1 MCCMWYGPLWSDN
14 HASFFR
20 TTGFFGKIRL
30 FNARKLWQLAYFP
43 YNTNSGQTDIMP
55 STISFVKYTSCGN
68 KFVITDEI
76 CGQILTESE
85 KMTFAF
91 QATDMYFG
99 IGSDNF
105 LVIQPCT
112 PDILKKINDMHHYWD
127 RIPDAAY
134 SDYIFRMFEPDG
146 KEAFSCGNGLLCISD
161 YLYNTYGIQDCRIMT
176 EIPTPSP
183 KIVTIGRD
191 ADKGMCWTN
200 MGPPTKISPEMMDS
214 SIATPY
220 DDCLMSVKNLKIVL
234 PKSEFI
240 GFTEDIVIA
249 LSGFAVFTGEPHLV
263 IFTESGFSV
272 KELAE
277 QILLSSGQK
286 YRRKTDYSSWIVHE
300 IGMTLNHEYSHIF
313 PKGLNINFVRV
324 ADKSGILEQRTFER
338 GVYRETWAC
347 GTGSVA
353 SSFVARRMNM
363 ISTDEILVVPYLS
376 RLRDPN
382 SQLQVRQI
390 GTDCFLYGTPVFLFG
405 GTAEFKETGKRLEY
419 SAVQEPDSSMEKQ
432 ENENENIQ
440 PLYGDSFSVNTDGSS
455 TVFHFPVPLG
465 VTGSWENDVQSEKAG
480 DKKFF
485 SEILYDFLSGIS
497 ARLELAGAIFVLL
510 LLVLG
515 FNALLSLGSLK
526 KVYMESTVSQYRAS
540 VVNIQRYLQKSL
552 DAGKDADT
560 VSGLKDILEQTK
572 NRILILR
579 KIPDENAVFI
589 SVASDTGFI
598 YHSTE
603 PKLIGTVLPP
613 FKGKW
618 IWHENRYV
626 TAVDAVSRENTRRAV
641 IVIAFGEKQI
651 REFEDSVFRENM
663 KTVFLITG
671 SGMLFLIIALNF
683 LLFSKSIPQQVSK
696 KIMFSVIVIIV
707 VASQTVFSALNI
719 AAFRAH
725 WMELISDQLSGMAL
739 DAATV
744 IVISIFFFVE
754 MLIVFSRFIEKRVFK
769 IQEQADA
776 VHYSTIRPVFFLL
789 MFGLNISISFV
800 PLHMEKL
807 YTPILGLS
815 KDLVLSLP
823 VSVSV
828 FFTGIAFFIAGV
840 WNDRRGWHE
849 PFIAGILLAG
859 IGLFYAWL
867 APNALHF
874 ILSRAVSGMGYGLF
888 FMAAQGF
895 IITYTD
901 IDIKARGFASL
912 FAALYAGLICGSNTG
927 AMIAERT
934 GYQPVFLM
942 GSLIIL
948 SAVACTFLFMRKTMR
963 KPDAKK
969 IQPFS
974 IRRIGRFLADRN
986 VLTVILFSSIPAN
999 MAMIGFLEYFN
1010 PVYLNRIGVSQSNIG
1025 RTFMLYSAFIIYAG
1039 PLISKYIDVSERKK
1053 MFMVA
1058 GGILGGLSFVSFY
1071 FFEGIAAVLTAI
1083 FFLGLSQSFVF
1094 VAQVAYLLKMK
1105 ITREAGE
1112 GKAIATFR
1120 LVNRFGQAAGPMM
1133 FGGLVAAADI
1143 RAGVVYVGF
1152 TYLILT
1158 LLLLFITRTDEKI
1171 GDASSAKTSKIL
1183 QDE

>member
-1 MCCMWYGPLWSDN
+1 MTLTLP
-14 HASFFR
+14 
-20 TTGFFGKIRL
+20 
-30 FNARKLWQLAYFP
+30 
-43 YNTNSGQTDIMP
+43 
-55 STISFVKYTSCGN
+55 FVKYTSCGN
-68 KFVITDEI
+68 KFVIADETR
-76 CGQILTESE
+76 GQILTEPE

-91 QATDMYFG
+91 QATDIYFG

-112 PDILKKINDMHHYWD
+112 ADILKEINELHHYWE

-161 YLYNTYGIQDCRIMT
+161 YMYTNYGIQTARIMT
-176 EIPTPSP
+176 EIPTPYP

-200 MGPPTKISPEMMDS
+200 MGPPTKIPPEMMDS
-214 SIATPY
+214 SIATPF
-220 DDCLMSVKNLKIVL
+220 DDCLMSVRNLKIAL

-240 GFTEDIVIA
+240 GFTDDIIIE
-249 LSGFAVFTGEPHLV
+249 LSGFTVFTGEPHLV
-263 IFTESGFSV
+263 IFTESGFSPA
-272 KELAE
+272 ELAE
-277 QILLSSGQK
+277 RILVSSAQK
-286 YRRKTDYSSWIVHE
+286 SHRRKTDYSSWVVHE
-300 IGMTLNHEYSHIF
+300 IGMTLNNDYLHIF
-313 PKGLNINFVRV
+313 PKGLNINFVRI
-324 ADKSGILEQRTFER
+324 ADRTAGILDQRTFER

-347 GTGSVA
+347 GTGAVA
-353 SSFVARRMNM
+353 ASFVARHLNM
-363 ISTDEILVVPYLS
+363 ISTDEILVRPYLS

-382 SQLQVRQI
+382 SQLNVKKT
-390 GTDCFLYGTPVFLFG
+390 GEDYFLYGTPVFLFS
-405 GTAEFKETGKRLEY
+405 GTTEFKESRKKLEC
-419 SAVQEPDSSMEKQ
+419 SAVPDPAPCMEKQ
-432 ENENENIQ
+432 ENEDEKMQ
-440 PLYGDSFSVNTDGSS
+440 SLYGDSFSVNTDGSS
-455 TVFHFPVPLG
+455 TVFHFPVPLEIP
-465 VTGSWENDVQSEKAG
+465 GSWENDLHDEKAG
-480 DKKFF
+480 ARKFF

-497 ARLELAGAIFVLL
+497 ARLELAGAIFLLL

-515 FNALLSLGSLK
+515 FNALLSSGSLK
-526 KVYMESTVSQYRAS
+526 KAYMESTVSQYRAS
-540 VVNIQRYLQKSL
+540 VVNIQKHLHKLL

-560 VSGLKDILEQTK
+560 MSGLNDILEQTK
-572 NRILILR
+572 NRILQ
-579 KIPDENAVFI
+579 KFSDENAVSI
-589 SVASDTGFI
+589 SVASDTGLI
-598 YHSTE
+598 HHSTE
-603 PKLIGTVLPP
+603 QKLIGTVLPF

-618 IWHENRYV
+618 FWHENSYITTV
-626 TAVDAVSRENTRRAV
+626 NAVSSENTRRAV
-641 IVIAFGEKQI
+641 IAIAFGEKQI
-651 REFEDSVFRENM
+651 KKFENSVFRENM

-683 LLFSKSIPQQVSK
+683 LLFSKSIPQQISK
-696 KIMFSVIVIIV
+696 KIMFSVIFIIV
-707 VASQTVFSALNI
+707 VASQIVFSVLSMN
-719 AAFRAH
+719 AFKEY
-725 WMELISDQLSGMAL
+725 WQQITGQYGKELISDQLSGMAL

-754 MLIVFSRFIEKRVFK
+754 TLIVFSRFIEKRVFK
-769 IQEQADA
+769 QEHSGS

-807 YTPILGLS
+807 YTPIFGLS

-849 PFIAGILLAG
+849 PFFAGIFLAG
-859 IGLFYAWL
+859 MGLLYAWL
-867 APNALHF
+867 APDSLHF
-874 ILSRAVSGMGYGLF
+874 IISRAVSGMGYGLF

-901 IDIKARGFASL
+901 KDTKARGFASL

-942 GSLIIL
+942 GSIIIF
-948 SAVACTFLFMRKTMR
+948 SAVACTFLFMRKTIR
-963 KPDAKK
+963 KPEAKN

-974 IRRIGRFLADRN
+974 ITKIGRFLADRN

-1025 RTFMLYSAFIIYAG
+1025 RTFMLYCVFIIYVG

-1053 MFMVA
+1053 MFMFA
-1058 GGILGGLSFVSFY
+1058 GGILGSLSFISFY

-1094 VAQVAYLLKMK
+1094 VAQVTYLLKMK
-1105 ITREAGE
+1105 ITKDAGE

-1143 RAGVVYVGF
+1143 RAGVVYVGY

-1158 LLLLFITRTDEKI
+1158 ILLLFLTRTDKNLSVPE
-1171 GDASSAKTSKIL
+1171 SAKK
-1183 QDE
+1183 

>member
-1 MCCMWYGPLWSDN
+1 MPLN
-14 HASFFR
+14 V
-20 TTGFFGKIRL
+20 
-30 FNARKLWQLAYFP
+30 P
-43 YNTNSGQTDIMP
+43 
-55 STISFVKYTSCGN
+55 FVKYTSCGN
-68 KFVITDEI
+68 KFVIADETRE
-76 CGQILTESE
+76 QILTESE

-91 QATDMYFG
+91 QATDIYFG

-112 PDILKKINDMHHYWD
+112 ADILKEINDVHHYWD

-161 YLYNTYGIQDCRIMT
+161 YLYSNFGVHDARIMT

-200 MGPPTKISPEMMDS
+200 MGPPTKIPPEMMDS

-234 PKSEFI
+234 PKSELI
-240 GFTEDIVIA
+240 GFTDDIVIDF
-249 LSGFAVFTGEPHLV
+249 SGFTVFTGEPHLV
-263 IFTESGFSV
+263 IFTESGFSPA
-272 KELAE
+272 ELAE
-277 QILLSSGQK
+277 RILVSSAHK
-286 YRRKTDYSSWIVHE
+286 KNRRKTDYSSWIVHE
-300 IGMTLNHEYSHIF
+300 IGMTLNNDYSHIF
-313 PKGLNINFVRV
+313 PKGLNINFVRI
-324 ADKSGILEQRTFER
+324 ADSAGILEQRTFER

-347 GTGSVA
+347 GTGAVA
-353 SSFVARRMNM
+353 SSFAARHLNM
-363 ISTDEILVVPYLS
+363 ISTDEILVLPYLS

-382 SQLQVRQI
+382 SKLQVKQT
-390 GTDCFLYGTPVFLFG
+390 GEDYFLYGTPVFLFR
-405 GTAEFKETGKRLEY
+405 GTAEFKESRKELEY
-419 SAVQEPDSSMEKQ
+419 CAASDSTSCMEEQ
-432 ENENENIQ
+432 ENEDEKMQ
-440 PLYGDSFSVNTDGSS
+440 SLYGDSFSVNTDGSF

-465 VTGSWENDVQSEKAG
+465 IPGSWENDVQDEKAG
-480 DKKFF
+480 AKKFIP
-485 SEILYDFLSGIS
+485 EILYDFLSGIS

-510 LLVLG
+510 FLVLG
-515 FNALLSLGSLK
+515 FNALLSSGSLK
-526 KVYMESTVSQYRAS
+526 KVYMESTVSQYSAA
-540 VVNIQRYLQKSL
+540 VVNIRKHLQKSL

-560 VSGLKDILEQTK
+560 VSGLNDILEQTK
-572 NRILILR
+572 NRILQ
-579 KIPDENAVFI
+579 KFSDENAVSI
-589 SVASDTGFI
+589 SVASDTGLI
-598 YHSTE
+598 HHSTE
-603 PKLIGTVLPP
+603 AKMIGTVLPS

-618 IWHENRYV
+618 IWHENRYITTV
-626 TAVDAVSRENTRRAV
+626 NAVSSENTRRMIIA
-641 IVIAFGEKQI
+641 IAFGEKQI
-651 REFEDSVFRENM
+651 KKFENSVFRENM
-663 KTVFLITG
+663 KTVFLIIG
-671 SGMLFLIIALNF
+671 SGMLFLITALNF
-683 LLFSKSIPQQVSK
+683 LLFSKSIPQQISK
-696 KIMFSVIVIIV
+696 KIMFSVIVITV
-707 VASQTVFSALNI
+707 VASQIVFSVLNMS
-719 AAFRAH
+719 AFKEH
-725 WMELISDQLSGMAL
+725 WMQIRGQYVKELISEHLSGMAL
-739 DAATV
+739 DAATI
-744 IVISIFFFVE
+744 IVVSIFFFVE
-754 MLIVFSRFIEKRVFK
+754 ALIVFSRFIEKRVFK
-769 IQEQADA
+769 TQEQTEKIR
-776 VHYSTIRPVFFLL
+776 YSTIRPVFFLL
-789 MFGLNISISFV
+789 MFGFYISISFV

-807 YTPILGLS
+807 YTPVFGLS
-815 KDLVLSLP
+815 KDIVSGLP

-849 PFIAGILLAG
+849 PFFAGIFLAG
-859 IGLFYAWL
+859 MGLFYSWL
-867 APNALHF
+867 APDALHF
-874 ILSRAVSGMGYGLF
+874 ILSRAVSGMGYGLI

-901 IDIKARGFASL
+901 KDAKARGFASL
-912 FAALYAGLICGSNTG
+912 SSALYAGLICGSTTG

-942 GSLIIL
+942 GSLIIF
-948 SAVACTFLFMRKTMR
+948 SAVACTFLFMRKTII
-963 KPDAKK
+963 KPDTKN

-974 IRRIGRFLADRN
+974 ITKIGRFLADRN
-986 VLTVILFSSIPAN
+986 VLSVILFSSIPAN

-1025 RTFMLYSAFIIYAG
+1025 RTFMLYSAFTIYAG

-1058 GGILGGLSFVSFY
+1058 GGILGSLSFISFY

-1143 RAGVVYVGF
+1143 SAGVVYVGY

-1158 LLLLFITRTDEKI
+1158 FFLLFLTRTDKKLSVPE
-1171 GDASSAKTSKIL
+1171 SAKTS
-1183 QDE
+1183 

>member
-1 MCCMWYGPLWSDN
+1 
-14 HASFFR
+14 
-20 TTGFFGKIRL
+20 
-30 FNARKLWQLAYFP
+30 
-43 YNTNSGQTDIMP
+43 MP
-55 STISFVKYTSCGN
+55 STISFVKYTSSGN

-76 CGQILTESE
+76 CGQVLTESE
-85 KMTFAF
+85 KMIFAF

-112 PDILKKINDMHHYWD
+112 ADVLKEINEVHNYWD

-161 YLYNTYGIQDCRIMT
+161 YLCNTYGIQDCRIMT

-191 ADKGMCWTN
+191 AEKGMCWTN
-200 MGPPTKISPEMMDS
+200 MGPPTKIPPEMMDS
-214 SIATPY
+214 SIATPH

-240 GFTEDIVIA
+240 GFTEDIVID

-313 PKGLNINFVRV
+313 PKGLNINFVRI
-324 ADKSGILEQRTFER
+324 ADSTDTLGQKTVEQRTFER

-347 GTGSVA
+347 GTGAVA
-353 SSFVARRMNM
+353 ASFVARHLNM
-363 ISTDEILVVPYLS
+363 ISSDEIIVVPYLS
-376 RLRDPN
+376 HLRDAN

-390 GTDCFLYGTPVFLFG
+390 GEDYLLCGTPVFLFS
-405 GTAEFKETGKRLEY
+405 GTAEFKESRKELEG
-419 SAVQEPDSSMEKQ
+419 SAVQEPDSSMEKH
-432 ENENENIQ
+432 ENKNENMQ
-440 PLYGDSFSVNTDGSS
+440 SLYGDSFSVNTDGVPR
-455 TVFHFPVPLG
+455 VFHFPVPLG
-465 VTGSWENDVQSEKAG
+465 IPGSWENDVQDEKAG
-480 DKKFF
+480 GKKFF

-526 KVYMESTVSQYRAS
+526 KVYMESTVSQYRAAA
-540 VVNIQRYLQKSL
+540 VNLQRQLQKSL
-552 DAGKDADT
+552 NAGKDADT
-560 VSGLKDILEQTK
+560 ISGLNDILEQTK
-572 NRILILR
+572 KRILR
-579 KIPDENAVFI
+579 NIPDENPVSI
-589 SVASDTGFI
+589 SVSSDTGFI

-603 PKLIGTVLPP
+603 QKLIGTVLPP

-626 TAVDAVSRENTRRAV
+626 TTVDAVSRENTRKLI

-683 LLFSKSIPQQVSK
+683 LLFSKSIPQQISK
-696 KIMFSVIVIIV
+696 KIMFSVIVILV
-707 VASQTVFSALNI
+707 VASQIIFSALNI
-719 AAFRAH
+719 AAFKAH
-725 WMELISDQLSGMAL
+725 WMQIRGLYGMELISDQLSGMAL

-769 IQEQADA
+769 IQQQADE

-807 YTPILGLS
+807 YTPIFGLS

-849 PFIAGILLAG
+849 PFIAGVFLAG
-859 IGLFYAWL
+859 IGLFYAGI
-867 APNALHF
+867 APDSLHF

-901 IDIKARGFASL
+901 KDTKARGFASL
-912 FAALYAGLICGSNTG
+912 FAALYAGLICGSSTG

-942 GSLIIL
+942 GALIIL
-948 SAVACTFLFMRKTMR
+948 SAVACTFLFMRKTI
-963 KPDAKK
+963 KEPEAKN

-1058 GGILGGLSFVSFY
+1058 GGILGSLSFVSFY

-1158 LLLLFITRTDEKI
+1158 LLLLFMTRTDEKI
-1171 GDASSAKTSKIL
+1171 GDASSVKTPKIS